1 MKALAP
7 WITAAAAAALLGSA
21 AAATTDVPAAG
32 TGSATASAGAGH
44 ERLRALFTASDDAS
58 LQRNPIEALFR
69 GDLRHADRFGDYL
82 SDAYFA
88 AERRAAEQDLAALAR
103 IDRTA
108 LGAADRVSYDVFRYT
123 RAMDLRSYEPSLL
136 ATTVVRPIDHF
147 AGLQT
152 WVPQVASGEGIAPF
166 TSAADYD
173 NNLKRLD
180 GYIAQLDASISRMRE
195 GLAVG
200 VVQPKLVMANVVE
213 QLDNLL
219 AQGVEDSTF
228 YKPVLKFPDALP
240 ASERQR
246 LTAAYAAFIRE
257 RLNPAHQRL
266 RDFIRDPYLPRAR
279 DSVGLGQMPGG
290 PALYRYLIARMTT
303 TEMEPEA
310 IHALGLAEV
319 ARIQAGMERVRERVG
334 FHGTRQEF
342 ARFMTTDPSFAP
354 PSREAMRES
363 FRQIDTKVRSVVG
376 REFTRVPRSPL
387 EIRPVPSFKEK
398 SAAAG
403 SYEQGTPDGSRPGI
417 FYYNAYDL
425 PARYTWGY
433 ETLFLHEAI
442 PGHHYQVMLAIENAA
457 LPPFQRFGG
466 NTAYVEGWALYTESL
481 GPTFGLFTD
490 PYQLYGHYNDEMLR
504 AMRLVVDTGI
514 HALGWGRDQAIAYML
529 DNSAMSRTDATAE
542 VERYIAIPGQALA
555 YKLGQLTHPSPAH
568 RSGEG
573 ARAEVRPAR
582 VPRPGARLRRAAAR
596 RARGQDPRLDR
607 PDVRSGR
614 RGRRIAVRQVAG
626 RQPFAVVLDR
636 PAMAVATVACC
647 GPRRGDIDRA
657 GVSQHAVGRR
667 RGIVG
672 VDVGDGDVG
681 AAPELARTP
690 AALEQAAQPD
700 RVEKGHAYLDRCRGP
715 TPRVARQASHSGSS
729 R

>member
-1 MKALAP
+1 
-7 WITAAAAAALLGSA
+7 
-21 AAATTDVPAAG
+21 
-32 TGSATASAGAGH
+32 
-44 ERLRALFTASDDAS
+44 
-58 LQRNPIEALFR
+58 
-69 GDLRHADRFGDYL
+69 
-82 SDAYFA
+82 
-88 AERRAAEQDLAALAR
+88 
-103 IDRTA
+103 
-108 LGAADRVSYDVFRYT
+108 
-123 RAMDLRSYEPSLL
+123 MDLRGYEPPVL
-136 ATTVVRPIDHF
+136 APTVVRPIDHF
-147 AGLQT
+147 AGVQT
-152 WVPQVASGEGIAPF
+152 WIPQVASGEGIAPF
-166 TSAADYD
+166 RNVEDYED
-173 NNLKRLD
+173 NLKRLD
-180 GYIAQLDASISRMRE
+180 GYIAKLDASIARMRE
-195 GLAVG
+195 GLAAG

-219 AQGVEDSTF
+219 AQGIEGSTF
-228 YKPVLKFPDALP
+228 YKPVLKFPDRLP
-240 ASERQR
+240 AAERQR

-257 RLNPAHQRL
+257 RLDPAHQRL
-266 RDFIRDPYLPRAR
+266 RDFIRDQYLPRAR

-290 PALYRYLIARMTT
+290 PALYRYLIAKMTT
-303 TEMEPEA
+303 TEMEPQA

-319 ARIQAGMERVRERVG
+319 ARIQSGMERVRERVG
-334 FHGTRQEF
+334 FKGTRQEF
-342 ARFMTTDPSFAP
+342 ARFLTTDPRFAP

-363 FRQIDTKVRSVVG
+363 FRRIDARVRAVVG

-514 HALGWGRDQAIAYML
+514 HALGWSRDRAIAYML

-555 YKLGQLTHPSPAH
+555 YKLGQLTIRRLRTEAEKALGPKFDPREFHGQVLDSGALPLAVLERKIHDWMPGV
-568 RSGEG
+568 RSRRGG
-573 ARAEVRPAR
+573 RRPADR
-582 VPRPGARLRRAAAR
+582 RPTVARGSTRSASDGHRRDSQRRRA
-596 RARGQDPRLDR
+596 PR
-607 PDVRSGR
+607 
-614 RGRRIAVRQVAG
+614 
-626 RQPFAVVLDR
+626 
-636 PAMAVATVACC
+636 
-647 GPRRGDIDRA
+647 
-657 GVSQHAVGRR
+657 
-667 RGIVG
+667 
-672 VDVGDGDVG
+672 
-681 AAPELARTP
+681 
-690 AALEQAAQPD
+690 
-700 RVEKGHAYLDRCRGP
+700 
-715 TPRVARQASHSGSS
+715 
-729 R
+729 